1 MANNSN
7 ILRFYKGF
15 QLIATIF
22 SYL

>member
-22 SYL
+22 GYL